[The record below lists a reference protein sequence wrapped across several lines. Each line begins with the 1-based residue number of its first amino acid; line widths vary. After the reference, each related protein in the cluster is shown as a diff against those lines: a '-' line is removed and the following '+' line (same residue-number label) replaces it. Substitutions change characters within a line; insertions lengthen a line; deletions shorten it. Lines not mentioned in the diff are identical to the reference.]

1 MLNKVYSFRVNIAD
15 CSYIFKYM
23 YLQKYIIIS
32 YLDFFTAY
40 GHTPN
45 GVCEVFHWNI
55 GDFNESIF
63 FKDGL

>member
-45 GVCEVFHWNI
+45 GVCEVFH
-55 GDFNESIF
+55 
-63 FKDGL
+63 